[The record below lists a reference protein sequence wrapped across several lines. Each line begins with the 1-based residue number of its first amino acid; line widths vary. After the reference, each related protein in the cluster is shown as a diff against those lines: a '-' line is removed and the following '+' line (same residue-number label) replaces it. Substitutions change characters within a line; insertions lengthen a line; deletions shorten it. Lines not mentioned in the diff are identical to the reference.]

1 MAAKKAGAKTPVVK
15 AASAADKE
23 NGASAPSSDVQDQA
37 GIKPAAGAVGGTEQG
52 NQDGAGQPGDNESAS
67 DSDADSAGPGAG
79 DITGADATKGGA
91 GAATDGAQG
100 PDAGTAP
107 PDSTVSGNSVNAL
120 STEGANALTSESTDA
135 PIIKPD
141 PDADA
146 DDLSDDLKSDDD
158 SADDGRD
165 ADDSNGLGDDLESEN
180 DDDQASET
188 AQTPS
193 ETAPLEPVILGAWE
207 LPTITEFPASLT
219 LTNNTASRFVVLG
232 KGIPVDESLVMEVTE
247 QQFLKLAKSLVSHVR
262 LDKWDNVR
270 GLQVA
275 HESND

>member
-1 MAAKKAGAKTPVVK
+1 MAAKKTGAKAPVVK

-23 NGASAPSSDVQDQA
+23 NGASAPSSDVLDQA
-37 GIKPAAGAVGGTEQG
+37 GTTPAAGAVAGTEQG
-52 NQDGAGQPGDNESAS
+52 NQDGAGQSGDNESAT
-67 DSDADSAGPGAG
+67 DSDADSAGPGAS
-79 DITGADATKGGA
+79 DITGAGAPEGGA
-91 GAATDGAQG
+91 GAAADGAQG
-100 PDAGTAP
+100 VDAGNAP
-107 PDSTVSGNSVNAL
+107 SDSTVSGKSVNAL

-135 PIIKPD
+135 PIIQPE
-141 PDADA
+141 PGADGEG
-146 DDLSDDLKSDDD
+146 LGDDLKSDG
-158 SADDGRD
+158 DDG
-165 ADDSNGLGDDLESEN
+165 AGDDLESEN
-180 DDDQASET
+180 DDDQETET

-193 ETAPLEPVILGAWE
+193 ETAPLEPVILGAWK
-207 LPTITEFPASLT
+207 LPTITEFPATLT